1 MPEGPATKAEGGAG
15 APGGSGA
22 GTPGGPSGAPPAPRG
37 RSLWQRGI
45 GRLRRNPLAMLSL
58 AYIVGLIGVALFAPA
73 IAPYG
78 YAQVDFTAIT
88 QPPSAEHPLGTD
100 ALGRDVLSRVIHGTR
115 VSLAVAFIAQTII
128 LLIGVPIGL
137 VSGYY
142 GGRVDLVIQRVV
154 DVLYAFPSLLFVIIV
169 MTFIQANLRHADGPF
184 GAALVHLNRSTGGL
198 VGIFIALG
206 LIFWLTVSRLV
217 RAEVMKVKHQEY
229 IDAARNLGASDLD
242 IIRRHVLPNI
252 LAPIIVATTLGL
264 PSAIM
269 IEAGLSFLGLGVS
282 PPTPSW
288 GLMIADGVQSIR
300 AYPHIILAPGLVLSL
315 TLLAFNFL
323 GDALRDALDPWMS
336 R

>member
-1 MPEGPATKAEGGAG
+1 MPEATA
-15 APGGSGA
+15 APL
-22 GTPGGPSGAPPAPRG
+22 G
-37 RSLWQRGI
+37 RSLWQRGFA
-45 GRLRRNPLAMLSL
+45 RLRRNVVAMISL
-58 AYIVGLIGVALFAPA
+58 GYIVALIVVALFAPA

-78 YAQVDFTAIT
+78 YATVDFAAIT
-88 QPPSAEHPLGTD
+88 QPPSAEHWLGTD

-115 VSLAVAFIAQTII
+115 VSLAVAFIAQSII
-128 LLIGVPIGL
+128 LIIGVPIGL

-169 MTFIQANLRHADGPF
+169 MTFVQANLRQADGVF
-184 GAALVHLNRSTGGL
+184 GTVLVELNRSSGGL
-198 VGIFIALG
+198 VGVFIALG

-217 RAEVMKVKHQEY
+217 RAEVLKVKHQEY
-229 IDAARNLGASDLD
+229 IEAARNLGATDLE

-252 LAPIIVATTLGL
+252 LAPVIVATTLGL

-300 AYPHIILAPGLVLSL
+300 AYPHIILAPGIVLSL

-323 GDALRDALDPWMS
+323 GDALRDALDPWMA